1 MTILVVGAGAT
12 GGFYGLRLVQAD
24 RDVTFLV
31 RERRADVLRQRGL
44 RVVGQAGEEWIDPQ
58 LVTADAIER
67 TYDTVILSVKAMAL
81 RAAMD
86 DLTPAIGSDTRIVP
100 FLNGIAHLEALNNR
114 FGTER
119 VLGGVVKVPTQ
130 LNDDGDVVWLSTD
143 ATMEI
148 GAQDGSASL
157 QLDRVAA
164 ELSGA
169 GFEFSLSEN
178 IIAAMWEKWAVHRGR
193 RCACWSTVLMRG
205 TIGDVVG
212 CPGGS
217 ELGPAILEEAAAV
230 AAAAGYPLT
239 PPRLPPRPTSSPQS
253 ARRWIHPYTEISVA
267 GVATEVE
274 EILGDLVAR
283 GQSMGVATPLLE
295 LATLSLRVYEARR
308 APVHRR

>member
-178 IIAAMWEKWAVHRGR
+178 IIAAMWEKWAFIAAVGALT
-193 RCACWSTVLMRG
+193 CLMRG

-239 PPRLPPRPTSSPQS
+239 PAEIAATTDFVTTVGSPLDSSLH
-253 ARRWIHPYTEISVA
+253 RDLVA